1 MARRMSYGGG
11 GSSSTSLSGSHL
23 KDGAID
29 LIAGTLGG
37 MANVYAGQP
46 LDTVKVRE
54 FCERK
59 SREECIAGES
69 ANVP

>member
-1 MARRMSYGGG
+1 MVRRMSHGGG

-54 FCERK
+54 F
-59 SREECIAGES
+59 
-69 ANVP
+69 